1 MSTQTEV
8 DKLRY
13 IAGKACEALAHI
25 VDDPAG
31 MEAQALLTEWT
42 SGMGSAGEHAAA
54 RAVVEVKALR
64 ALLAR
69 CVPPEYMVEPA
80 PRSCDKEWV
89 WDSCD
94 DDWNGYGEADSRE
107 QALADAWIHWRAREK
122 ERADDREEAKD
133 LARFEP

>member
-1 MSTQTEV
+1 MTTKSPTDLAQDARTLA
-8 DKLRY
+8 DSLR
-13 IAGKACEALAHI
+13 ERFN
-25 VDDPAG
+25 
-31 MEAQALLTEWT
+31 
-42 SGMGSAGEHAAA
+42 AGEFTLHRAATMLDTLA
-54 RAVVEVKALR
+54 ALII
-64 ALLAR
+64 R

>member
-1 MSTQTEV
+1 MDTKSLTDLVLELRTQ
-8 DKLRY
+8 
-13 IAGKACEALAHI
+13 
-25 VDDPAG
+25 AG
-31 MEAQALLTEWT
+31 MFANNRFGTQSLLLEAATLIAKQAAALEVPQALL
-42 SGMGSAGEHAAA
+42 
-54 RAVVEVKALR
+54 L
-64 ALLAR
+64 R

-94 DDWNGYGEADSRE
+94 DDWNGYGEADTRE
-107 QALADAWIHWRAREK
+107 QAIADAWVHWRAREK

>member
-1 MSTQTEV
+1 MTTKSPTDLAQDARTLSNSIVAAVNGPPQFDCEW
-8 DKLRY
+8 LSLL
-13 IAGKACEALAHI
+13 GKAAGLLDTLAALI
-25 VDDPAG
+25 I
-31 MEAQALLTEWT
+31 
-42 SGMGSAGEHAAA
+42 
-54 RAVVEVKALR
+54 
-64 ALLAR
+64 R

-80 PRSCDKEWV
+80 FRSCDKEWV

>member
-1 MSTQTEV
+1 MTTKSPT
-8 DKLRY
+8 D
-13 IAGKACEALAHI
+13 LAQDARTLSNSI
-25 VDDPAG
+25 VAAVNGPPQFD
-31 MEAQALLTEWT
+31 
-42 SGMGSAGEHAAA
+42 SAGLLDTLAA
-54 RAVVEVKALR
+54 LII
-64 ALLAR
+64 R